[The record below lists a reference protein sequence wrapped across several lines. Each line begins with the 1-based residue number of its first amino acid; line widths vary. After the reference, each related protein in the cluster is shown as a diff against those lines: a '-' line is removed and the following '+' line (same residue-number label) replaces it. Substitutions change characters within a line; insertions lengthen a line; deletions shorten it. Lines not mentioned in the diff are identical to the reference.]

1 VRIRSRRAGVLLL
14 AVGSFMMAA
23 STTVAIAQTGDGAQL
38 GFFDVSADATGVG
51 ASFGDPTT
59 QPYPVATGF
68 VPDSVAQLSAGPSGQ
83 AQSSILWPGPL
94 VGNAGSLANVIGTP
108 LPPEVVS
115 NLNYPI
121 VARASASGGGRDEK
135 SLGPMK
141 ATVDAKTS
149 TASTALTD
157 VNAPGVI
164 SAARVLTESV
174 SAVESDKVT
183 STATSEL
190 EGVNVG
196 GVIKF
201 GRVRTVAKATT
212 DGVRA
217 TTEQQVELTGV
228 SVNGQAATV
237 DDKGLHIGGQTVPAG
252 DVTGGAKPVLDP
264 FGVSAYVTK
273 PVEDTSNGGAGHITS
288 GSVVVVWSPPP
299 PPDQFPDQ
307 LKSKSY
313 WVVVL
318 GGSSVKVS
326 GTPGSQVAGE
336 KPAADV
342 FVPAAPETV
351 LPTPSLSPPAD
362 SGAPTEGLAPTAGVP
377 VGPSGP
383 AAAAKTP
390 FQSGTIL
397 QEAAAVSDRVPFGWV
412 LIGIVGACL
421 MGTGLQTIRQRAIG
435 AALTATRCPLEGR

>member
-1 VRIRSRRAGVLLL
+1 VSLRSRRAGVLLL
-14 AVGSFMMAA
+14 AVGSLMVAA
-23 STTVAIAQTGDGAQL
+23 SATVAVAQTGGDSQL
-38 GFFDVSADATGVG
+38 GFFDVTADATGVG
-51 ASFGDPTT
+51 ASFGDPTS

-68 VPDSVAQLSAGPSGQ
+68 VPNSLAQLSAGPSGQ

-94 VGNAGSLANVIGTP
+94 IGNAGSLANVIGTP

-115 NLNYPI
+115 NLNYPV

-141 ATVDAKTS
+141 ATVDGKTS

-174 SAVESDKVT
+174 SALEDDKVT

-190 EGVNVG
+190 EGVDVG
-196 GVIKF
+196 GVIRF
-201 GRVRTVAKATT
+201 GRVRTVAKGTT

-217 TTEQQVELTGV
+217 TTEQHVEVTGAF
-228 SVNGQAATV
+228 VNGQAATV
-237 DDKGLHIGGQTVPAG
+237 DDKGLHVGGQTVPAG
-252 DVTGGAKPVLDP
+252 DVTGGAKPVLSP

-273 PVEDTSNGGAGHITS
+273 PVEDASNGGAGHITS

-313 WVVVL
+313 TVVVL

-326 GTPGSQVAGE
+326 GTTGSAVGE
-336 KPAADV
+336 NPADD
-342 FVPAAPETV
+342 FFSPAAPEGV
-351 LPTPSLSPPAD
+351 LPTPSFSPPAD
-362 SGAPTEGLAPTAGVP
+362 SGALALPQQSGAVPAVGSPAQAGVP
-377 VGPSGP
+377 FES
-383 AAAAKTP
+383 ATP
-390 FQSGTIL
+390 L
-397 QEAAAVSDRVPFGWV
+397 QDAAAVSDRVPFGWV
-412 LIGIVGACL
+412 LIGILGACL
-421 MGTGLQTIRQRAIG
+421 MGTGLQAIRQRAIG
-435 AALTATRCPLEGR
+435 AAVTATHCPLERR